1 MLEATRKIES
11 ALVQKLNCMYFVAR
25 KVSMPTMESMHKK
38 EKMQEEGQDMY
49 LDFSK
54 QLNELINAYF
64 TISKEGKFIKY
75 SNWRVWFQR
84 IWRYRLL
91 EVRRRGTC

>member
-25 KVSMPTMESMHKK
+25 KVSMPTVESMHKK
-38 EKMQEEGQDMY
+38 EKTQEEGQDMY

-54 QLNELINAYF
+54 QLNTLINTYF
-64 TISKEGKFIKY
+64 TISKEGKFI
-75 SNWRVWFQR
+75 NHF
-84 IWRYRLL
+84 LTFFCHF
-91 EVRRRGTC
+91 RGYGGADRWK

>member
-1 MLEATRKIES
+1 MLDATRKIES

-25 KVSMPTMESMHKK
+25 KVSMPTVESMQKR

-54 QLNELINAYF
+54 QLNQLINTYF
-64 TISKEGKFIKY
+64 TISKEGKSIICSLKH
-75 SNWRVWFQR
+75 
-84 IWRYRLL
+84 
-91 EVRRRGTC
+91 